1 MSNRPLDWSLQQTF
15 VEVMRDRSL
24 SGAARRLALTQP
36 TVGRQIDALEAKL
49 GQVLFKR
56 SRRGL
61 TPTIVAME
69 LLPHAEAMAA
79 AQEAFLRAAS
89 GGARGEEGVVRLT
102 ASEMIGC
109 EVLPPILAA
118 FRQEHPGVTLELVV
132 SNRVQNLDRN
142 DADIAVRMMRPSQ
155 TTLIA
160 RRIGETHISLFA
172 HRDYLR
178 AHGTPTALDQLAG
191 HALIGFDRDDSPYRG
206 LMKAGFD
213 VSRDTFNF
221 RTDSDYAQFAAL
233 RAGLGIGGCQI
244 AIAARYPELIQLP
257 IKAMKLKL
265 EIWLAMHE
273 AIKSTRRVRLLFDH
287 LNKHLSEYA
296 KRDKVLRS
304 R

>member
-1 MSNRPLDWSLQQTF
+1 MSNRPLNWSLQQTF

-36 TVGRQIDALEAKL
+36 TVGRQIDALEAQL

-61 TPTIVAME
+61 TPTAVAME
-69 LLPHAEAMAA
+69 LLTHADAMAA

-109 EVLPPILAA
+109 EVLPPILAT
-118 FRQEHPGVTLELVV
+118 FRQKHPGVALELSV

-142 DADIAVRMMRPSQ
+142 DADIAIRMVRPSQ
-155 TTLIA
+155 KTLIA
-160 RRIGETHISLFA
+160 RRIGETHIGLFA
-172 HRDYLR
+172 HRDYLKV
-178 AHGTPTALDQLAG
+178 HGTPTAFNQLAG
-191 HALIGFDRDDSPYRG
+191 HALIGFDRDDSSYRG
-206 LMKAGFD
+206 LLRGGFD

-221 RTDSDYAQFAAL
+221 RTDSDCAQFAAL

-244 AIAARYPELIQLP
+244 AIATRYPELVKLP
-257 IKAMKLKL
+257 IKGMKLKL

-273 AIKSTRRVRLLFDH
+273 AIRSTRRVRLLFDH
-287 LNKHLSEYA
+287 LHKHLTAYA
-296 KRDKVLRS
+296 RQDEAMR
-304 R
+304 RR

>member
-1 MSNRPLDWSLQQTF
+1 MSKRALGWSLQQTF
-15 VEVMRDRSL
+15 IEVMRDRSL

-36 TVGRQIDALEAKL
+36 TVGRQIDALEAQL

-61 TPTIVAME
+61 TPTALAME
-69 LLPHAEAMAA
+69 LLTHAEAMAA

-89 GGARGEEGVVRLT
+89 GAARGEEGVVRLT

-109 EVLPPILAA
+109 EVLPPILAT
-118 FRQEHPGVTLELVV
+118 FRQQHPGVTLELVV
-132 SNRVQNLDRN
+132 SNRVQNLQRN
-142 DADIAVRMMRPSQ
+142 DADIAVRMVRPSQ

-160 RRIGETHISLFA
+160 RHVGDTHIGLFA
-172 HRDYLR
+172 HRDYLKV
-178 AHGTPTALDQLAG
+178 HGTPMALDQLAG
-191 HALIGFDRDDSPYRG
+191 HALIGFDRDDSAYRG
-206 LMKAGFD
+206 LRRSGFD
-213 VSRDTFNF
+213 ASHDTFNF

-257 IKAMKLKL
+257 IKAMMLKL

-287 LNKHLSEYA
+287 LNKHLSEYT
-296 KRDKVLRS
+296 KQDKVLR
-304 R
+304 RR